1 MSFAIRTAWPDDL
14 DRMVALAVDCQA
26 DPQRHCAYL
35 SDSAAAISAE
45 VIEVIDW
52 VQATLVALDD
62 ERQLI
67 GWLLAT
73 TDPDMDRVWWWGPF
87 VAGVR
92 DDMRATVADALL
104 SKGLLGHAEHSEHEM
119 AADEDSSHFASI
131 ADRHGFVAQEGSLAL
146 RLDDL
151 QQRFDV
157 VGHLAPVD
165 DPQVDSAAVAA
176 LHDATFP
183 GTHSTG
189 AMLLR
194 DVDADHAIHVALDA
208 DEVVGYVATE
218 AQSDGSL
225 YVDYLGVAE
234 AHRGRGIGRNLVRH
248 ALNTA
253 PTDRTYAHLTVR
265 VGNTAARALYRSSGF
280 AEVRTIVPYRKG
292 FLLD

>member
-35 SDSAAAISAE
+35 SDSAAAIRAE
-45 VIEVIDW
+45 VIEVSDW
-52 VQATLVALDD
+52 VQETLVALDD

-87 VAGVR
+87 VAGAG
-92 DDMRATVADALL
+92 DDMQVIVASTLL
-104 SKGLLGHAEHSEHEM
+104 SKGLLDRAEHNEHEM
-119 AADEDSSHFASI
+119 AADCESRFFA
-131 ADRHGFVAQEGSLAL
+131 AVANRHGFVAQEGSLAL

-151 QQRFDV
+151 QQRFDI
-157 VGHLAPVD
+157 VGHLAQVD
-165 DPQVDSAAVAA
+165 DPRVDATAVAA
-176 LHDATFP
+176 MHDATFP

-194 DVDADHAIHVALDA
+194 DADADHNIHVALDA
-208 DEVVGYVATE
+208 DEVIGYVATE

-225 YVDYLGVAE
+225 YIDYLGVAE
-234 AHRGRGIGRNLVRH
+234 DHRGRGVGRNLVRH

-265 VGNTAARALYRSSGF
+265 EGNMAARALYRSLGF
-280 AEVRTIVPYRKG
+280 VEVQAIVPYRKG